1 MAIKR
6 CAVEGAKKMG
16 KKSISRG
23 PARKAASHKRAVT
36 GSRLISTSKKR
47 ASADLLQMSLNNQ
60 EECSF
65 SELELFKRPV
75 VQK

>member
-1 MAIKR
+1 MTMAIKR

-47 ASADLLQMSLNNQ
+47 ASADLL
-60 EECSF
+60 
-65 SELELFKRPV
+65 
-75 VQK
+75 